1 MNRYGDEYD
10 SIKIMMKLMM
20 MYYHVMMMLLSCND
34 NIQDSEE

>member
-10 SIKIMMKLMM
+10 NIKIMMKLMM